1 MISAVLATKSG
12 SWSAIV
18 APAGAMPL
26 NTTRPNA
33 RGLRRDAFQER
44 LALISL
50 AAPALLIVVVTILV
64 PVGWLF
70 WLSFTADDGSLSLE
84 HYRRM
89 LEHPSYARTFR
100 ITFEVEPLTTAI
112 CIAARLSAG
121 LRPVAA
127 CRGGSPTSA

>member
-1 MISAVLATKSG
+1 
-12 SWSAIV
+12 
-18 APAGAMPL
+18 MPL
-26 NTTRPNA
+26 NATRPDA

-50 AAPALLIVVVTILV
+50 AAPALLIVVMTILV

-100 ITFEVEPLTTAI
+100 ITFESERSHDRDLHR
-112 CIAARLSAG
+112 ARVSAG
-121 LRPVAA
+121 LRPFRG
-127 CRGGSPTSA
+127 CRGGLPTSA